1 VAEVV
6 AGVVVPVNVL
16 VVGVDIVL
24 VIGAT
29 STAIAAENLTCLPMS
44 SAAVAVVNRKPIC
57 EDGAHSHIWRGK
69 RGKDA
74 KAQEPHHRDSRDRPK
89 RGAVSR
95 AGLAGGI
102 RRAAEGKGHERS
114 AEAAP
119 RNVAAWWS
127 RSAAEGGRRESGLAH
142 GQEGSAEEAVVANTH
157 HRDGVLA
164 GAEGVQSRSLAVF
177 APTPS

>member
-1 VAEVV
+1 MAEVV

-69 RGKDA
+69 RGRMPRHKSLITVIRETVQNEVRSAVQGLLGGFGGQPMA
-74 KAQEPHHRDSRDRPK
+74 KATNGRRKRRRGTWRPGGPGRPPK
-89 RGAVSR
+89 AVAVKAVSR
-95 AGLAGGI
+95 TAKK
-102 RRAAEGKGHERS
+102 AARKK
-114 AEAAP
+114 
-119 RNVAAWWS
+119 
-127 RSAAEGGRRESGLAH
+127 
-142 GQEGSAEEAVVANTH
+142 Q
-157 HRDGVLA
+157 
-164 GAEGVQSRSLAVF
+164 
-177 APTPS
+177 